1 MGYHHQQVHSKF
13 LEGQWE
19 RRLQTDIN
27 MARQA
32 LCEALSPGKPSSLL
46 TGLKPACV
54 NEKPAPAAPI
64 YASSTENIARLLKG
78 WMMNGP
84 KQSLKNSTTSQNS
97 FINMAG
103 ADLLSDFSQP
113 MSPDTGLFQDESKP
127 NSGGQV
133 PLSLIERW
141 LFDEGAMQGKDYL
154 NDVTIDED
162 NLF

>member
-1 MGYHHQQVHSKF
+1 MK
-13 LEGQWE
+13 
-19 RRLQTDIN
+19 
-27 MARQA
+27 
-32 LCEALSPGKPSSLL
+32 
-46 TGLKPACV
+46 
-54 NEKPAPAAPI
+54 KPAPAPI

-78 WMMNGP
+78 WMINGP
-84 KQSLKNSTTSQNS
+84 KQSLKNSTTTQNS

-103 ADLLSDFSQP
+103 ADLLSGEGTPDKADKNGTGLSQTFESLFGFDSFDSSNSDFSQP

-154 NDVTIDED
+154 NEVTIDED